1 MPTPKVSVIVPAYNG
16 ARFYESAMG
25 SILLQNCP
33 ELETIVVDDGSTD
46 GLDEI
51 VRQGAADVR
60 YLRQERKGPAAAR
73 NTGLRAASADLIAF
87 LDIDDL
93 WTAGH
98 LARLCE
104 ALAQDPEAGI
114 AHGLV
119 RQFVLLPDG
128 GRMLSGAYRMP
139 YLGSCLFRRQV
150 FEQCGGFDEDMAM
163 GEDYDLMCRCW
174 EHDVPKCD
182 VDEVSLLY
190 RRHEGNMTRGKNQAA
205 NLAVLQRRLQR
216 IRSGAIDPAAP
227 RRFIFQAYIGEIRNF
242 AESHVEMPGQWN
254 LSSAS

>member
-1 MPTPKVSVIVPAYNG
+1 MPLPKVSIIVPAYNG
-16 ARFYESAMG
+16 ASFYESAVG
-25 SILLQNCP
+25 SILQQNFP
-33 ELETIVVDDGSTD
+33 DVEIVVVDDGSVD
-46 GLDEI
+46 GLDEL
-51 VRQGAADVR
+51 VRQGTAAVR
-60 YLRQERKGPAAAR
+60 YLRQARKGPAAAR
-73 NTGLRAASADLIAF
+73 NTGLRASSGELIAF

-98 LARLCE
+98 LARLCA
-104 ALAQDPEAGI
+104 ALAEDPAAGI
-114 AHGLV
+114 AQGLV

-150 FEQCGGFDEDMAM
+150 VEQCDGFDEDMAM

-174 EHDVPKCD
+174 EHDVLKRD

-205 NLAVLQRRLQR
+205 NLAVLQRRMQR

-227 RRFIFQAYIGEIRNF
+227 RRFVFQAYIGEIRNF
-242 AESHVEMPGQWN
+242 AETHVEMPGQWT